1 MEQQVW
7 RISLIKF
14 KYVRW
19 KNFLS
24 TGNQPIEIQLD
35 RNPTTLIIG
44 ENGAGKSTI
53 LDALCFGLFGKPFR
67 IISKNQ
73 MVNSINN
80 SSTMVEVE
88 FSIGTV
94 EYKVIRGI
102 KPNKFEI
109 YQNDKMMNLEANVRD
124 YQKILEQQ
132 ILKLNYGSFTQVVIL
147 GSASWAPFMQLK
159 AVKRREVVE
168 EILDIKIFSTM
179 NVILKQKLKTIL
191 EDIRDIEHQ
200 YDLVT
205 SKIGMQENHMSS
217 MKENKDKIIQQ
228 KEKTISDNNN
238 ELTKR
243 KESEKE
249 LQDRNKELLQ
259 SMIGED
265 KVTQK
270 RDKLKNIQ
278 FTLKDK
284 HNRESKMITFFEE
297 NDECPTC
304 EQEISKDFKTE
315 KIKQNKAS
323 VKLLDEGLHKMS
335 DEMTKVNS
343 KLKEFKNIG
352 KLVQENE
359 VSIAKLNTSINEL
372 EKFNVKLETEIE
384 QYKKDGVEESDVE
397 KLESLKLDIKKVEE
411 QKIKLREDK
420 VYHEAARSMLMDTG
434 IKTKIIKQYLP
445 IMNKLI
451 NKYLTSME
459 FYVNFT
465 LDENFEETIKSRYRD
480 EFTYASFSEGEKMRI
495 DLALLFTWRAIAK
508 MKNSTNTNL
517 LILDEIFDSSL
528 DGTGTDEFLKILNT
542 LSGEN
547 IFVISH
553 KQDALVD
560 KFRST
565 IKFEKIRNFSHV
577 AT

>member
-1 MEQQVW
+1 M
-7 RISLIKF
+7 
-14 KYVRW
+14 RW

-24 TGNQPIEIQLD
+24 TGNQPTEIQLD
-35 RNPTTLIIG
+35 KNPTTLIIG
-44 ENGAGKSTI
+44 ENGAGKSTV
-53 LDALCFGLFGKPFR
+53 LDAICFGLFGKPFR
-67 IISKNQ
+67 VISKSQ
-73 MVNSINN
+73 LVNSINN
-80 SSTMVEVE
+80 GATMVEVE

-94 EYKVIRGI
+94 QYKVIRGI

-132 ILKLNYGSFTQVVIL
+132 ILKLNYSSFTQVVIL

-159 AVKRREVVE
+159 AKQRREVVE

-179 NVILKQKLKTIL
+179 NLILKQKIKTVL

-200 YDLVT
+200 YDLVQ
-205 SKIGMQENHMSS
+205 SKISMQETHIKD
-217 MKENKDKIIQQ
+217 MKENKDKIVEQ
-228 KEKTISDNNN
+228 KEKLIKENETELLKRKKKEN
-238 ELTKR
+238 ELQCANNDFL
-243 KESEKE
+243 KE
-249 LQDRNKELLQ
+249 
-259 SMIGED
+259 MIGED
-265 KVTQK
+265 KIIEK
-270 RDKLKNIQ
+270 RNKLKDIQ
-278 FTLKDK
+278 FSIKDK
-284 HNRESKMITFFEE
+284 HNRESKMITFYEE

-304 EQEISKDFKTE
+304 EQLISFNFKE
-315 KIKQNKAS
+315 KKIKQNQTS
-323 VKLLDEGLHKMS
+323 VNELDKGLHKLS
-335 DEMTKVNS
+335 DEMLKVDTKI
-343 KLKEFKNIG
+343 KEYKTIA
-352 KLVQENE
+352 KHIRDNE
-359 VSIAKLNTSINEL
+359 VLIAQSNTSILEL
-372 EKFNVKLETEIE
+372 EKFNVKLQTEIK
-384 QYKKDGVEESDVE
+384 QYKTDSKEETDTDKLKDLKES
-397 KLESLKLDIKKVEE
+397 LESISKQKTKLK
-411 QKIKLREDK
+411 EDK
-420 VYHEAARSMLMDTG
+420 IYYEASRSMLMDTG

-480 EFTYASFSEGEKMRI
+480 EFSYASFSEGEKMRI

-517 LILDEIFDSSL
+517 LMLDEIFDSSL

-547 IFVISH
+547 VFVISH
-553 KQDALVD
+553 KQDALAD
-560 KFRST
+560 KFRET

-577 AT
+577 VT

>member
-1 MEQQVW
+1 M
-7 RISLIKF
+7 INF

-24 TGNQPIEIQLD
+24 TGNQPTEIQLD
-35 RNPTTLIIG
+35 KNPTTLIIG
-44 ENGAGKSTI
+44 ENGAGKSTV
-53 LDALCFGLFGKPFR
+53 LDAICFGLFGKPFR
-67 IISKNQ
+67 TISKNQ

-80 SSTMVEVE
+80 AATMVEVE

-94 EYKVIRGI
+94 YYKVIRGI

-132 ILKLNYGSFTQVVIL
+132 ILKLNYSSFTQVVIL

-159 AVKRREVVE
+159 TKHRREVVE

-179 NVILKQKLKTIL
+179 NLILKQKLKTVL

-200 YDLVT
+200 YDLVQ
-205 SKIGMQENHMSS
+205 SKISMQETHIKGMR
-217 MKENKDKIIQQ
+217 ENKDKIIQQ
-228 KEKTISDNNN
+228 KEKQIKENKSEWIS
-238 ELTKR
+238 R
-243 KESEKE
+243 KT
-249 LQDRNKELLQ
+249 L
-259 SMIGED
+259 
-265 KVTQK
+265 
-270 RDKLKNIQ
+270 LKNLKDTNRYLLESLLGETIVTEKKNKLG
-278 FTLKDK
+278 TLKHSITEK
-284 HNRESKMITFFEE
+284 QYRAEKMIKFFEE
-297 NDECPTC
+297 NDACPTC
-304 EQEISKDFKTE
+304 EQLISFNFKE
-315 KIKQNKAS
+315 KKIKQNQAS
-323 VKLLDEGLHKMS
+323 VKELDEGLHKLS
-335 DEMTKVNS
+335 DEMSKVDTKI
-343 KLKEFKNIG
+343 KEYKSLT
-352 KLVQENE
+352 KKMRDNE
-359 VSIAKLNTSINEL
+359 VLIAQTNTSISEL
-372 EKFNVKLETEIE
+372 EKFNVKLETEIDG
-384 QYKKDGVEESDVE
+384 YKTDSKEETDTDKLKDLKEE
-397 KLESLKLDIKKVEE
+397 LESVSKQKTKLK
-411 QKIKLREDK
+411 EDK
-420 VYHEAARSMLMDTG
+420 IYYEAARSMLMDTG

-480 EFTYASFSEGEKMRI
+480 EFSYASFSEGEKMRI

-517 LILDEIFDSSL
+517 LMLDEIFDSSL

-547 IFVISH
+547 VFVISH
-553 KQDALVD
+553 KQDALAD
-560 KFRST
+560 KFRET

>member
-1 MEQQVW
+1 M
-7 RISLIKF
+7 INF

-24 TGNQPIEIQLD
+24 TGNQPTEIQLD
-35 RNPTTLIIG
+35 KNPTTLIIG
-44 ENGAGKSTI
+44 ENGAGKSTV
-53 LDALCFGLFGKPFR
+53 LDAICFGLFGKPFR
-67 IISKNQ
+67 TISKSQ
-73 MVNSINN
+73 IVNSINN
-80 SSTMVEVE
+80 GATMVEVE

-94 EYKVIRGI
+94 QYKVVRGI

-132 ILKLNYGSFTQVVIL
+132 ILKLNYSSFTQVVIL

-159 AVKRREVVE
+159 TKHRREVVE

-179 NVILKQKLKTIL
+179 NLILKQKLKTVV

-200 YDLVT
+200 YDLVQ
-205 SKIGMQENHMSS
+205 SKISMQETHIKG

-228 KEKTISDNNN
+228 KEKQIKENKT
-238 ELTKR
+238 ELQKR
-243 KESEKE
+243 KEKE
-249 LQDRNKELLQ
+249 NLLQ
-259 SMIGED
+259 YENNDLLENMAGENKVVD
-265 KVTQK
+265 KK
-270 RDKLKNIQ
+270 DK
-278 FTLKDK
+278 LKDK
-284 HNRESKMITFFEE
+284 HSRESKMITFYEE
-297 NDECPTC
+297 NDDCPTC
-304 EQEISKDFKTE
+304 EQVISKEFKAE
-315 KIKQNKAS
+315 KIKQNQTS
-323 VKLLDEGLHKMS
+323 VNELDDGLLKLT
-335 DEMTKVNS
+335 DEMSKVDV
-343 KLKEFKNIG
+343 KLKEYKTIA
-352 KLVQENE
+352 KHIRDNE
-359 VSIAKLNTSINEL
+359 VLIAQTNTSILEL
-372 EKFNVKLETEIE
+372 EKFNVKLQTEING
-384 QYKKDGVEESDVE
+384 YKTDSKEETDTDKLKDLEEN
-397 KLESLKLDIKKVEE
+397 LESISKQKTKLK
-411 QKIKLREDK
+411 EDK
-420 VYHEAARSMLMDTG
+420 IYYEASRSMLMDTG

-480 EFTYASFSEGEKMRI
+480 EFSYASFSEGEKMRI

-517 LILDEIFDSSL
+517 LFLDEIFDSSL
-528 DGTGTDEFLKILNT
+528 DGTGTDEFLKILST

-547 IFVISH
+547 VFVISH
-553 KQDALVD
+553 KQDALAD
-560 KFRST
+560 KFRET
-565 IKFEKIRNFSHV
+565 IRFEKIRNFTHV